1 MLIKITLE
9 RVGTVVG
16 SNSSHWLGSIGT
28 QIRPRTEQSTVHKQS
43 KDKGNIQL

>member
-1 MLIKITLE
+1 MITLE

-28 QIRPRTEQSTVHKQS
+28 QTRPRTAKHTVQQH
-43 KDKGNIQL
+43 